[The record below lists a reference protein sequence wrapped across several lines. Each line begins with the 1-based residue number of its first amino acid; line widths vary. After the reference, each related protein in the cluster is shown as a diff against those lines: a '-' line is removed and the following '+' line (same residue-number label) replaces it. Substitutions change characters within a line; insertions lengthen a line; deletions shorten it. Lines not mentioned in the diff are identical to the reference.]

1 VPHPDYG
8 LKLKILGVVRCDAL
22 QADDVPAEGL
32 PSRVILD
39 EAYRSALNGVE
50 VGDFLYVLVIFH
62 LPGARGP
69 TDSTGKECVDGAFS
83 IRTSVRPNL
92 IGMTLS
98 KVTAIDGM
106 EIYFEWLDFVD
117 GTPVIDL
124 KRYSWRW
131 ECALSTRRLDRRV
144 AEKQF
149 SRDGWVR
156 IETALKASAN
166 ATAGLRWSF
175 VGDVEQYL
183 DLATQGIADDRVIA
197 WFAGRM
203 EFGRRALGNRSI
215 LALPGGRDIKDRLNQ
230 AVKLREPATDPR
242 PARRRVAGP
251 RPPTQRHARAVARR
265 QENAR
270 PGIEADPQLLRD
282 FRRLCL
288 HRPRDAVLSG
298 DRVRRRI

>member
-149 SRDGWVR
+149 SRD
-156 IETALKASAN
+156 ALGAN
-166 ATAGLRWSF
+166 RDRAQGQRQRDGRSTMELR
-175 VGDVEQYL
+175 
-183 DLATQGIADDRVIA
+183 R
-197 WFAGRM
+197 R
-203 EFGRRALGNRSI
+203 RRAVPRPRDTGHCRR
-215 LALPGGRDIKDRLNQ
+215 PGYRL
-230 AVKLREPATDPR
+230 VRGPDGVR
-242 PARRRVAGP
+242 PARTGESLDPGA
-251 RPPTQRHARAVARR
+251 ARWT
-265 QENAR
+265 
-270 PGIEADPQLLRD
+270 
-282 FRRLCL
+282 
-288 HRPRDAVLSG
+288 
-298 DRVRRRI
+298 

>member
-131 ECALSTRRLDRRV
+131 ECALSTRRFVNGQVFVPAGGQVKVPTSRV
-144 AEKQF
+144 DQVLF
-149 SRDGWVR
+149 
-156 IETALKASAN
+156 
-166 ATAGLRWSF
+166 
-175 VGDVEQYL
+175 
-183 DLATQGIADDRVIA
+183 RVVPP
-197 WFAGRM
+197 
-203 EFGRRALGNRSI
+203 
-215 LALPGGRDIKDRLNQ
+215 LALASRMR
-230 AVKLREPATDPR
+230 
-242 PARRRVAGP
+242 
-251 RPPTQRHARAVARR
+251 
-265 QENAR
+265 
-270 PGIEADPQLLRD
+270 
-282 FRRLCL
+282 
-288 HRPRDAVLSG
+288 
-298 DRVRRRI
+298 